1 MNHHKANPHKDPI
14 STISFDR
21 NLCKLQ
27 NMAPSDHT
35 LLVTGATGYVAG
47 HVIHQALTKG
57 YNVRACVRSES
68 AREKI
73 LATFPNYGSQ
83 LSFAPVKD
91 ITSPEFFKDAFAD
104 GAVTGVIHLASPVHL
119 SPEDNKRD
127 MLDPAIN
134 SAKSIIEAAKLFG
147 PSVQRVIN
155 TSSMAA
161 LLDISKGDEAAEADP
176 VSVYCASKAL
186 AEKGMWEFMESGDNK
201 PTFSFVSVNP
211 SMVFG
216 PDFYP
221 ITGLA
226 GLKASAARAWA
237 LVDAKDVPPPDF
249 CGVVDVRDVAKALL
263 SAFEIPEAAGQRYL
277 LAKHFEWQTA
287 ADAAREALEEPDRS
301 RIPAGSP
308 GSMDNGAWKS
318 VTYGV
323 DGSKAV
329 RELGF
334 EYRPLKDTMGDT
346 IKQLLEVERK
356 IGKK

>member
-1 MNHHKANPHKDPI
+1 
-14 STISFDR
+14 
-21 NLCKLQ
+21 
-27 NMAPSDHT
+27 MAPSDHT
-35 LLVTGATGYVAG
+35 LLVTGATSYVAG
-47 HVIHQALTKG
+47 HVINQALTKG
-57 YNVRACVRSES
+57 YNVRVCVRSES
-68 AREKI
+68 AKENI
-73 LATFPNYGSQ
+73 FATFHNYGSQ
-83 LSFAPVKD
+83 LSFALVKD
-91 ITSPEFFKDAFAD
+91 ITRPEFFKDAFAD
-104 GAVTGVIHLASPVHL
+104 GAVTGVIHLASPVNF
-119 SPEDNKRD
+119 SPEDNRRD
-127 MLDPAIN
+127 ILDPAIN

-147 PSVQRVIN
+147 PSVQRVVN

-161 LLDISKGDEAAEADP
+161 LLDVSKGLRPGYTYSEKDWNPMTYDEAAESDP

-186 AEKGMWEFMESGDNK
+186 AEKGMWEFMESGDKK
-201 PTFSFVSVNP
+201 PTFSLVSVNP
-211 SMVFG
+211 SMIFG

-221 ITGLA
+221 ITGLTS
-226 GLKASAARAWA
+226 LKASAAGAWA
-237 LVDAKDVPPPDF
+237 LVDAKEIPPPDF

-263 SAFEIPEAAGQRYL
+263 NAFEIPEAAGQRYL

-329 RELGF
+329 RELGL

-356 IGKK
+356 AGKK

>member
-1 MNHHKANPHKDPI
+1 
-14 STISFDR
+14 
-21 NLCKLQ
+21 
-27 NMAPSDHT
+27 MAPSDHT

-47 HVIHQALTKG
+47 HVIHQALTRG
-57 YNVRACVRSES
+57 YNVRACVRSEA

-73 LATFPNYGSQ
+73 LAAFPNYGSQ

-91 ITSPEFFKDAFAD
+91 ITNAEFFRDAFAD

-147 PSVQRVIN
+147 PSVQRVVN

-161 LLDISKGDEAAEADP
+161 LLDISKGLRPGYTYSEKDWNPMSYDEAAVADP
-176 VSVYCASKAL
+176 LSVYCASKAL
-186 AEKGMWEFMESGDNK
+186 AEKGMWDFMESGDTK

-211 SMVFG
+211 SVIYG

-221 ITGLA
+221 ITGLT
-226 GLKASAARAWA
+226 GLKPTATRAWA
-237 LVDAKDVPPPDF
+237 LVDAKDIPPPDY
-249 CGVVDVRDVAKALL
+249 CGSVDVRDVATALL
-263 SAFEIPEAAGQRYL
+263 NAFEIPEAAGQRYL
-277 LAKHFEWQTA
+277 LATHFDWQTA
-287 ADAAREALEEPDRS
+287 VDAVREALEEPDRS

-308 GSMDNGAWKS
+308 GSMEHGAWKS

-334 EYRPLKDTMGDT
+334 EYRLLKDTMGDA
-346 IKQLLEVERK
+346 IKQLLDVERK
-356 IGKK
+356 IAKN

>member
-1 MNHHKANPHKDPI
+1 MAKEIGWQEDMI
-14 STISFDR
+14 YLGEGR
-21 NLCKLQ
+21 LQ
-27 NMAPSDHT
+27 GELNVPSSCPKTRRSLTT
-35 LLVTGATGYVAG
+35 LLFVTGATGYVAG

-57 YNVRACVRSES
+57 YNVRACVRSEP

-73 LATFPNYGSQ
+73 LATFPNHGSQ

-91 ITSPEFFKDAFAD
+91 ITSPEFFRDAFAD
-104 GAVTGVIHLASPVHL
+104 GTVT
-119 SPEDNKRD
+119 EDNKRD

-147 PSVQRVIN
+147 PPVQRVVN

-161 LLDISKGDEAAEADP
+161 LLGNPMTYDEAAEAEP
-176 VSVYCASKAL
+176 LSVYCASKAL
-186 AEKGMWEFMESGDNK
+186 ADKSMWEFMESGDNK
-201 PTFSFVSVNP
+201 PKFSFVSVNP
-211 SMVFG
+211 SVIYS
-216 PDFYP
+216 PDLYP
-221 ITGLA
+221 ITDFT
-226 GLKASAARAWA
+226 GLKPTAARAWA
-237 LVDAKDVPPPDF
+237 LVDAKDIPPPDY
-249 CGVVDVRDVAKALL
+249 CGVVDVRDVATALL
-263 SAFEIPEAAGQRYL
+263 NAFEIPEAAGQRYL
-277 LAKHFEWQTA
+277 LAKHFDRQTA
-287 ADAAREALEEPDRS
+287 ADAAHDALEEPHRS

-318 VTYGV
+318 VTCAV

-346 IKQLLEVERK
+346 MKRLLDVERK

>member
-1 MNHHKANPHKDPI
+1 
-14 STISFDR
+14 
-21 NLCKLQ
+21 
-27 NMAPSDHT
+27 MAPSDHT

-134 SAKSIIEAAKLFG
+134 SARSIIEAAQLFG

-161 LLDISKGDEAAEADP
+161 LLDISKGLRPGYTYSEKDWNPMTYDEAAEADP

-186 AEKGMWEFMESGDNK
+186 AEKGMWEFMESRNNK

-221 ITGLA
+221 ITSLA

-346 IKQLLEVERK
+346 IKQLLDVERK
-356 IGKK
+356 IGKN